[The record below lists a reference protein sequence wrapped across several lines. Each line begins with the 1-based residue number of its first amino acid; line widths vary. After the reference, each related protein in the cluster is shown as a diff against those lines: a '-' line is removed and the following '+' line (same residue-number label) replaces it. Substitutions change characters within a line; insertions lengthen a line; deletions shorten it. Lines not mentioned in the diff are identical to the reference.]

1 MNNLYFKVLINGEP
15 FNCDSSMSIRDILV
29 YLNIDL
35 NKVIIEYNK
44 KVINC
49 LQFDQILMNEG
60 DKLEI
65 ITIVGG
71 G

>member
-1 MNNLYFKVLINGEP
+1 MNDLYFKILINGEP
-15 FNCDSSMSIRDILV
+15 FNCNSSMSIQDILI
-29 YLNIDL
+29 YLNVDL
-35 NKVIIEYNK
+35 NKVIVEYNK
-44 KVINC
+44 KVINY
-49 LQFDQILMNEG
+49 LQFNQILVQKG